1 MLIEEQKEELVKM
14 SKERQKI
21 EKDYIDVK
29 AREEFE
35 MRRGTSSRDM
45 APVGNE
51 PVSER
56 KAIPHTNDI
65 PDVILKPPKSI
76 KRTENKW

>member
-1 MLIEEQKEELVKM
+1 M
-14 SKERQKI
+14 SEKRQKI
-21 EKDYIDVK
+21 EKDYIDIK

-35 MRRGTSSRDM
+35 MRRGTISKDM
-45 APVGNE
+45 APVGNA

-56 KAIPHTNDI
+56 KPIPHTNDI
-65 PDVILKPPKSI
+65 PDVILKPPKAI